1 MGDTEK
7 RTDALTPTGG
17 DWAHTIAKGALSAI
31 PAVGG
36 PAAELLAA
44 IIVPPLARRRDEWI
58 RALADGLHVLEARVE
73 GFTIAGLAENEAFV
87 STVMQ
92 ATTVAVRTHQQE
104 KREALRNAV
113 LNVAAGR
120 APDEDRQGMF
130 LSWEDTFTA
139 WHLRLL
145 RVFQDPRLAVGNR
158 ADDIGMG
165 SLGHLIER
173 LFPELRREPAFYD
186 QVWRDLYTRGL
197 TNTDSLHATMTGNG
211 LVSKRTTELGDVF
224 LSFIAVPPEATR

>member
-17 DWAHTIAKGALSAI
+17 DWAHTISKGALSAI

-120 APDEDRQGMF
+120 APDRIDRACSSVGRTPP
-130 LSWEDTFTA
+130 DG
-139 WHLRLL
+139 RL
-145 RVFQDPRLAVGNR
+145 VGEASSVSSFR
-158 ADDIGMG
+158 HTLPDVGI
-165 SLGHLIER
+165 
-173 LFPELRREPAFYD
+173 
-186 QVWRDLYTRGL
+186 
-197 TNTDSLHATMTGNG
+197 DSAPHGT
-211 LVSKRTTELGDVF
+211 
-224 LSFIAVPPEATR
+224 